1 MKKDKVIF
9 LLGAT
14 GCGKSD
20 LAVMLAKDFNGEVIS
35 ADSTQVF
42 KGFNIGTAKITPEE
56 MQGIKHYGIDI
67 KGPDETFSAGEYVAY
82 THKCIEEIVS
92 KGKLPII
99 AGGTGLYVK
108 SLVNGYN
115 FGGTERNEEF
125 RKEIDALIDSE
136 GLEKAVERLKSI
148 NPKFLEGLD
157 TKNRVRVVR
166 ALEIATF
173 GGERTQE
180 ECRYDFKLL
189 STTRPREEIYQRINQ
204 RLEKQVENG
213 LIEEVRSLYE
223 KYGYCQNM
231 CALGYKEVLP
241 YLRGEITIEEMKETI
256 KRNTR
261 HYAKRQLT
269 FLRGM
274 EGVQEV
280 DLTDKD
286 YYSKLK
292 EDITQWLKN

>member
-14 GCGKSD
+14 ATGKTD
-20 LAVMLAKDFNGEVIS
+20 LAVRLAKDFNGEVIS

-42 KGFNIGTAKITPEE
+42 KEFNIGTAKITEEE
-56 MQGIKHYGIDI
+56 MQGVKHYGIDL
-67 KGPDETFSAGEYVAY
+67 KEPNETFSAGEYVEY
-82 THKCIEEIVS
+82 THKCIQEIVA

-115 FGGTERNEEF
+115 FGGVERNEEF
-125 RKEIDALIDSE
+125 RAQMEDLIAKE
-136 GLEKAVERLKSI
+136 GLEAAVEKLKSI
-148 NPKFLEGLD
+148 NPDFLQRLD
-157 TKNRVRVVR
+157 TKNKTRVIR

-173 GGERTQE
+173 GGERTQD
-180 ECRYDFKLL
+180 ECKYDFKLL
-189 STTRPREEIYQRINQ
+189 STVMPREEIYARVNK
-204 RLEKQVENG
+204 RLDKQIENG
-213 LIEEVRSLYE
+213 LIEEVKNLYE

-241 YLRGEITIEEMKETI
+241 YLRGEITLEEMKETI

-274 EGVQEV
+274 ENVEKVYLNEKG
-280 DLTDKD
+280 
-286 YYSKLK
+286 YYTNLK
-292 EDITQWLKN
+292 ESITKWLKQ

>member
-1 MKKDKVIF
+1 MKKHKVIF

-20 LAVMLAKDFNGEVIS
+20 LAIKLAKDFNGEIIS
-35 ADSTQVF
+35 ADSVQVF
-42 KGFNIGTAKITPEE
+42 KGFDIGSAKVTKDE
-56 MQGIKHYGIDI
+56 MQGVKHYGIDI
-67 KGPDETFSAGEYVAY
+67 KMPNETFSAGEYVQY
-82 THKCIEEIVS
+82 THKCIETIVA

-115 FGGTERNEEF
+115 FGGTEKNDAF
-125 RKEIDALIDSE
+125 RKEIDSLIEKE
-136 GLEKAVERLKSI
+136 GLEKAVERLKAI

-173 GGERTQE
+173 GGQRTQD
-180 ECRYDFKLL
+180 ECKYDFKLL
-189 STTRPREEIYQRINQ
+189 ATSRPREEMYARINK
-204 RLEKQVENG
+204 RLDIMVESG
-213 LIEEVRSLYE
+213 LIEEVKALYE
-223 KYGYCQNM
+223 KYGDCQPM
-231 CALGYKEVLP
+231 TAIGYKEVLP
-241 YLRGEITIEEMKETI
+241 YLRGEISKEEMTEKI
-256 KRNTR
+256 KQNTR

-274 EGVQEV
+274 VGVESI
-280 DLTDKD
+280 DLTDEN
-286 YYSKLK
+286 YYTKLK
-292 EDITQWLKN
+292 EDLTIWLNN